1 MRRLGI
7 EGNFLIL
14 KFSIYLKITACPLRS
29 GARQDYLLLHF
40 VQYVA
45 ASSSYCQQ
53 LRKGN
58 KMYTDQKER
67 KLSFFADDFLCRKS
81 QVINNKKPRTKS
93 CVQQGY
99 RLQNECLKTS
109 CTSIYYQWMHGH
121 WNLKHYTIGNH
132 LENEILR
139 YNSNT
144 ACRGLVCWK
153 LQNTNEGN
161 QRRAK

>member
-1 MRRLGI
+1 M
-7 EGNFLIL
+7 

-29 GARQDYLLLHF
+29 GARQDYLLLPF

-109 CTSIYYQWMHGH
+109 CTSIYYQYISFTSFLPILTGSYGRKHGGGYH
-121 WNLKHYTIGNH
+121 RGRNAILDRIIG
-132 LENEILR
+132 E
-139 YNSNT
+139 
-144 ACRGLVCWK
+144 GLLFKIEV
-153 LQNTNEGN
+153 
-161 QRRAK
+161 